1 MIEGQKS
8 FTPAGKVRAASLPAV
23 CSWVLDTW
31 HSISAKMVAQ
41 SFKKCGIS
49 NLMNGTEGEILWEET
64 EDAPTTPVDEE
75 DEDEEVYADHLTS
88 EEWQNLF
95 GDRMMKN
102 SPALSKQGLCLFQKT
117 ARI

>member
-8 FTPAGKVRAASLPAV
+8 FTSAGNMRAASLPAV

-75 DEDEEVYADHLTS
+75 DEDEEVMQTTKHQKSGRTCLATA
-88 EEWQNLF
+88 
-95 GDRMMKN
+95 MMKN

-117 ARI
+117 A